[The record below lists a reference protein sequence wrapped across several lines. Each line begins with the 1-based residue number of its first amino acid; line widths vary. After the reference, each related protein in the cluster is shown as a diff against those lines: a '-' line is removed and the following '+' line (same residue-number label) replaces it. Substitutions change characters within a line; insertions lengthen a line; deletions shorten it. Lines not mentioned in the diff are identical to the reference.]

1 MITGPLIR
9 DCQGGLEIERIF
21 LTTVKDIPDSTLS
34 TSTLKREVNCLYR
47 DSKNNLVLILLFVET
62 KDLRVA
68 CVVALTN
75 VPLNLDS
82 GRLDFIS
89 SYVLA
94 GTL

>member
-1 MITGPLIR
+1 MNPGPLIR
-9 DCQGGLEIERIF
+9 DGQRGLEIERIF
-21 LTTVKDIPDSTLS
+21 LTTVKDIPDTTLS

-47 DSKNNLVLILLFVET
+47 DSKNNLVLILFFVET

-68 CVVALTN
+68 CAVAFTN
-75 VPLNLDS
+75 VPLKLDS
-82 GRLDFIS
+82 VRLDFIS